1 VTGEI
6 KNRRN
11 NSWKT
16 RAAAGGSAVPV
27 VILIAWFDDRY
38 QLNLGSE
45 GIAATA
51 SIVTTTM
58 LCFGDT
64 AERLVASFISKRSKT

>member
-1 VTGEI
+1 MQ
-6 KNRRN
+6 NRRT

-16 RAAAGGSAVPV
+16 RIAAGGSAVPV
-27 VILIAWFDDRY
+27 AILITWFDARY

-51 SIVTTTM
+51 SIATTTM
-58 LCFGDT
+58 LCLGEK
-64 AERLVASFISKRSKT
+64 AELLVTSFISKRSKT